1 MKFDNINSKQ
11 HNNEHVLQL
20 EYQFKQANNNK
31 KHAKNFAKFSVKASK
46 HA

>member
-20 EYQFKQANNNK
+20 EYQFKQANNQK
-31 KHAKNFAKFSVKASK
+31 KKRHAKNFDKIFS
-46 HA
+46 